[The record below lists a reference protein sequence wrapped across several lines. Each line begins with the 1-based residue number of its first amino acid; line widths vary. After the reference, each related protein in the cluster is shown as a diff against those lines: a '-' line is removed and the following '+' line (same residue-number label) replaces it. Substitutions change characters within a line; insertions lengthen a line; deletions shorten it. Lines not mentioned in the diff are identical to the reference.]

1 MKNKRNIRQVRQ
13 TISPGCG
20 QSALH
25 NRVSISNIG
34 KAGKQESRKAERK
47 ENRTEG
53 KQESRKAGKQE
64 SRKAGKQESRKAV
77 KQESRKRRKHTK
89 LEPITVER
97 LKRNNRS
104 RGPEKSIREQCVF
117 LCEQNHAQQDNLPDR
132 SLHSFGCDCCTKE
145 ELFGYNISSK
155 PFHSQFILVCNSV
168 SSMPCISLCRVF
180 SESIKYQLPFNSDYQ
195 LLTQYVLSEDENEFI
210 INFRHHDYSHRMHS
224 NFTFL

>member
-25 NRVSISNIG
+25 NRVSISKIG
-34 KAGKQESRKAERK
+34 KAG
-47 ENRTEG
+47 
-53 KQESRKAGKQE
+53 
-64 SRKAGKQESRKAV
+64 

-132 SLHSFGCDCCTKE
+132 SLHSFCCDFCTKE

-180 SESIKYQLPFNSDYQ
+180 SESIKYQLPCNSDYQ

-210 INFRHHDYSHRMHS
+210 INFRHHDYYQPPEM
-224 NFTFL
+224 LLL